1 MNMNLNQCW
10 FKIVVFYFLL
20 IALLACNQG
29 EKNKGTLQENE
40 TDTPLILQDA
50 PIFDADSS
58 FAFLKAQIDFGA
70 RVPNTQAHKQCGDYL
85 ESQLKR
91 FGWKVI
97 AQEFEAYT
105 YNKVLLKSRNIIA
118 SYNPAATTRIL
129 LAAHWD
135 TRPFND
141 KEVKDSTQYQP
152 IAGANDGASG
162 VAVLLEVART
172 IQNEPQKL
180 DIGIDIIFFDSEDY
194 GQPEDYA
201 GEWQPDQWCLGSQHW
216 AKNKHKENYTA
227 YFGILL
233 DMVGAKNAK
242 FYREGYSMKYAPSI
256 NTKVWQIAQQLGF
269 EAYFIS
275 KNSPAITDDHYYV
288 NTLANIPMID
298 IVDYDPSN
306 QGSFF
311 PSYHHTSKDDLEII
325 DKNTLKAVGQT
336 VVQVLYNESKALQ

>member
-1 MNMNLNQCW
+1 MI
-10 FKIVVFYFLL
+10 KINKSLLDVSIYFFLL
-20 IALLACNQG
+20 MALWACGKG
-29 EKNKGTLQENE
+29 EKDKDSLQEKATE
-40 TDTPLILQDA
+40 TPITLQDA

-58 FAFLKAQIDFGA
+58 FAFLKAQVDFGA

-85 ESQLKR
+85 EEQLRR
-91 FGWKVI
+91 FGWEVM

-118 SYNPAATTRIL
+118 SYNTSAPTRIL

-162 VAVLLEVART
+162 VAVLLEIART
-172 IQNEPQKL
+172 IQNAQKKP

-227 YFGILL
+227 YYGILL

-242 FYREGYSMKYAPSI
+242 FYREGYSQKYAPSI
-256 NTKVWQIAQQLGF
+256 NAKVWQIAQKLGF
-269 EAYFIS
+269 GAYFIS
-275 KNSPAITDDHYYV
+275 KDSPAIIDDHYYV
-288 NTLANIPMID
+288 NTLASIPMID
-298 IVDYDPSN
+298 IVDYDPMN

-311 PSYHHTSKDDLEII
+311 PSYHHTSKDDLDII

-336 VVQVLYNESKALQ
+336 VVQVLYNEAVAIQ

>member
-1 MNMNLNQCW
+1 MNLNKFFVGLGWSC
-10 FKIVVFYFLL
+10 LL
-20 IALLACNQG
+20 LTGLLACGQG
-29 EKNKGTLQENE
+29 EKDNSTLQEKE
-40 TDTPLILQDA
+40 PEAPIVLQDA
-50 PIFDADSS
+50 PTFNADSS
-58 FAFLKAQIDFGA
+58 FAFLKAQVDFGA
-70 RVPNTQAHKQCGDYL
+70 RVPNTSAHKQCGDYL
-85 ESQLKR
+85 ESQLRR
-91 FGWKVI
+91 FGWEVT
-97 AQEFEAYT
+97 AQEFDAYT

-118 SYNPAATTRIL
+118 SYNPSANTRIL

-162 VAVLLEVART
+162 VAVLLEVARAV
-172 IQNEPQKL
+172 QNASQKL
-180 DIGIDIIFFDSEDY
+180 NIGIDIIFFDSEDY

-201 GEWQPDQWCLGSQHW
+201 GEWSPDQWCLGSQHW

-227 YFGILL
+227 YYGILL

-256 NTKVWQIAQQLGF
+256 NTKVWKIAQQLGF
-269 EAYFIS
+269 GAYFIS

-298 IVDYDPSN
+298 IIDYDPGN

-325 DKNTLKAVGQT
+325 DRNTLKAVGQT
-336 VVQVLYNESKALQ
+336 VVQVLYNESEELQ